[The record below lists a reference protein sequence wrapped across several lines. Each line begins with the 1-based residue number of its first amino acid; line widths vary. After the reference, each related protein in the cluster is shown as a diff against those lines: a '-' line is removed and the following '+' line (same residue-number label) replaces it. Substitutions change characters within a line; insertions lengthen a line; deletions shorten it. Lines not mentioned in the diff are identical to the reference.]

1 MRGSAVGLLLAIF
14 VTAVIFG
21 GAFLVVQVIVP
32 AMMRGESLDML
43 RWGAVVLIGGF
54 LAYRIFARLR
64 RRRRARSES
73 ELT

>member
-1 MRGSAVGLLLAIF
+1 MRGSAVGLLLALL

-43 RWGAVVLIGGF
+43 RWGGVVLIGGF
-54 LAYRIFARLR
+54 LAYRIYGRLR